1 MSLNR
6 NLSQQTLDESW
17 PDNKYFFAPIL
28 IRTKY
33 FLCDKICSLHI
44 STKVFLLNIL
54 SCVRWS
60 WLKSLCFL
68 FGCKRIWPKS
78 CKTDQTW
85 LKKSVKLSFL
95 VWFFFGFL
103 LRAAQNMSSFT
114 SLVYAV
120 LLVVLLALSA
130 EAFGFFEYGFPSF
143 NPSPFFYPYYRGY
156 ADDFFDD
163 D

>member
-1 MSLNR
+1 MSDF
-6 NLSQQTLDESW
+6 S
-17 PDNKYFFAPIL
+17 
-28 IRTKY
+28 
-33 FLCDKICSLHI
+33 
-44 STKVFLLNIL
+44 
-54 SCVRWS
+54 
-60 WLKSLCFL
+60 
-68 FGCKRIWPKS
+68 
-78 CKTDQTW
+78 
-85 LKKSVKLSFL
+85 
-95 VWFFFGFL
+95 FGFL
-103 LRAAQNMSSFT
+103 LRAAQNMSSFN

>member
-1 MSLNR
+1 MWYNLLIAHIHKSVPTWHQLCWVILTQELMFPLWMQANLTKELQNWPNLTKEIYKIIIPRLVFLRISPQSCKKLQHWR
-6 NLSQQTLDESW
+6 NLTIEIY
-17 PDNKYFFAPIL
+17 K
-28 IRTKY
+28 
-33 FLCDKICSLHI
+33 
-44 STKVFLLNIL
+44 LLF
-54 SCVRWS
+54 V
-60 WLKSLCFL
+60 
-68 FGCKRIWPKS
+68 
-78 CKTDQTW
+78 
-85 LKKSVKLSFL
+85 

-130 EAFGFFEYGFPSF
+130 EAFGFFEYGYPSF